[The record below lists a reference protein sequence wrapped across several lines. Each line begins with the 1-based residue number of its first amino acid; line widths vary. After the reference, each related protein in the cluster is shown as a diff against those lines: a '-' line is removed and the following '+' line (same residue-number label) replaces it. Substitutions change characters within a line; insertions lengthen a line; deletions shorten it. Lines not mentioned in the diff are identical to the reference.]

1 MSNNHVFSDNMLPVK
16 KEKSE
21 ITPDKLIPVRSPLED
36 LRRIARRG
44 KIQKGV
50 NALHIANGVPADPRK
65 LYSINS
71 AVPVVLS
78 YRERGHHLGGF
89 GTTGIGKTRQI
100 AYLIMQDILAG
111 NNILLIDPKW
121 DTFIQEKIVEAAL
134 AAGRIDEL
142 LFFSPLLP
150 QYSIKLNLLR
160 YYQIR
165 DEIVDH
171 VVSGVK
177 AKEEFFVNVAYEVTL
192 AIVNARALIE
202 QARGQ
207 KYVPNFADIKKW
219 CSYDGLQQ
227 LRKRIEMLKFHEDE
241 KIREE
246 AEETDLILSQIL
258 LSPQDYF
265 AKVSSTL
272 RTVLTSMASSTVGK
286 LVGKATENE
295 LIRRLESGQRFIAIC
310 TTGSLLSRRTAH
322 TIGKVLLSMI
332 QSAMGRF
339 LARDEAF
346 NPPLALYI
354 DEGHNV
360 LYPGIEELFNKG
372 RGANL
377 WVHFFT
383 QSLAQMIREVGET
396 ITHSIIDNIS
406 TWLYMR
412 VNCPVTANFI
422 AQTMPS
428 IIKRSKTLIPTGEGF
443 MTNLTDKFA
452 PVVEAEWFTQLEQ
465 RKMVVKLPGG
475 RIYICITPEVPEA
488 KTKITYSNIEL
499 VIQENENMVSISQ
512 QQ

>member
-1 MSNNHVFSDNMLPVK
+1 MFGNNTLPVK
-16 KEKSE
+16 REKGE
-21 ITPDKLIPVRSPLED
+21 VTLNKTTVLKSPLER
-36 LRRIARRG
+36 LREIARKGR
-44 KIQKGV
+44 IQQGI
-50 NALHIANGVPADPRK
+50 NALHIANGIPADPRK
-65 LYSINS
+65 LYSTTSI
-71 AVPVVLS
+71 VPVVLP
-78 YRERGHHLGGF
+78 YKERGHHMGGF

-100 AYLIMQDILAG
+100 AHLIIQDILAG
-111 NNILLIDPKW
+111 NNVLLIDPKW
-121 DTFIQEKIVEAAL
+121 DTFIQEKIVEAAV

-160 YYQIR
+160 YYQIK

-227 LRKRIEMLKFHEDE
+227 LKKRVEILKFHEDE

-295 LIRRLESGQRFIAIC
+295 LIKRLESGQRFIAIC

-339 LARDEAF
+339 LARNEAF

-377 WVHFFT
+377 WIHFFT

-452 PVVEAEWFTQLEQ
+452 PVIEAEWFTQLEQ
-465 RKMVVKLPGG
+465 RKMIVKLPGG
-475 RIYICITPEVPEA
+475 KIYICITPEVPEA
-488 KTKITYSNIEL
+488 KTRITYSGIEPI
-499 VIQENENMVSISQ
+499 IQENESAFNTLQ
-512 QQ
+512 